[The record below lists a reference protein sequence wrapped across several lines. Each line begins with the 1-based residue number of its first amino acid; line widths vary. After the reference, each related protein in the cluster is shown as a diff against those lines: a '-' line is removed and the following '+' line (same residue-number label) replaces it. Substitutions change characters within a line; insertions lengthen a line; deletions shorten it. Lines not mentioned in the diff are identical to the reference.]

1 MKALKRIMAGE
12 YSRDLSVKVRA
23 GMFRLASR
31 GYRVGGAPGYG
42 FRRQLLDCQGR
53 PKQVLSGGEYK
64 SLTTERVILVPGS
77 TVEVSVVRRI
87 FQEFVEKH
95 RSMSAIAEGLNRNGI
110 EFVRGKKWAWNNVKY
125 VLQNPLYAGTQVW
138 GRTTGVLSTPI
149 KRLPQ
154 ERWATC
160 PNAFRPIITQDVFDN
175 AQTRLANFTWR
186 LSNAQLLEKLA
197 AVLRAHGKIN
207 SAIIGRSPGCPGTNT
222 FYNRFGGLSNAYAQL
237 GYSRPELTACL
248 VSRQRI
254 RLLRKELIASVL
266 KQFAGEIEEVK
277 LRRRKPLLK
286 ERKTGLLVAVLLMR
300 SFASVRNG
308 RYWLVDYRI
317 ASKTE
322 RDRVTL
328 VGLLDSTNSLISD
341 LRLFPTMDFGRN
353 SVRLYEQGDWLKN
366 GRRLENISDFTNVL
380 EQVKNACSG

>member
-1 MKALKRIMAGE
+1 
-12 YSRDLSVKVRA
+12 
-23 GMFRLASR
+23 
-31 GYRVGGAPGYG
+31 
-42 FRRQLLDCQGR
+42 
-53 PKQVLSGGEYK
+53 
-64 SLTTERVILVPGS
+64 
-77 TVEVSVVRRI
+77 
-87 FQEFVEKH
+87 
-95 RSMSAIAEGLNRNGI
+95 
-110 EFVRGKKWAWNNVKY
+110 
-125 VLQNPLYAGTQVW
+125 
-138 GRTTGVLSTPI
+138 
-149 KRLPQ
+149 
-154 ERWATC
+154 
-160 PNAFRPIITQDVFDN
+160 
-175 AQTRLANFTWR
+175 
-186 LSNAQLLEKLA
+186 
-197 AVLRAHGKIN
+197 
-207 SAIIGRSPGCPGTNT
+207 
-222 FYNRFGGLSNAYAQL
+222 
-237 GYSRPELTACL
+237 